1 MKFEYLIKTL
11 ETCLIYVSNDKKKI
25 IKKQINKLKK

>member
-1 MKFEYLIKTL
+1 MKFEHLIKTL
-11 ETCLIYVSNDKKKI
+11 ETCLLYVSDYKKKI